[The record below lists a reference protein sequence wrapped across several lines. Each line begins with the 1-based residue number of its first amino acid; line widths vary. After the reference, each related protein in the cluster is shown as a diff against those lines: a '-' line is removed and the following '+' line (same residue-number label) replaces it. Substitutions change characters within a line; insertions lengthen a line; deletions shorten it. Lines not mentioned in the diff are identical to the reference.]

1 MKRKALSRPLS
12 ILSDI
17 LIPSKQS
24 CIKIPK
30 HCLSHHVPALMAYPN
45 VVFPSLKTMFRTNMM
60 ANHMIAARFDKD
72 FSLKDRAVNEI
83 S

>member
-1 MKRKALSRPLS
+1 M
-12 ILSDI
+12 
-17 LIPSKQS
+17 
-24 CIKIPK
+24 
-30 HCLSHHVPALMAYPN
+30 PALMAYPN